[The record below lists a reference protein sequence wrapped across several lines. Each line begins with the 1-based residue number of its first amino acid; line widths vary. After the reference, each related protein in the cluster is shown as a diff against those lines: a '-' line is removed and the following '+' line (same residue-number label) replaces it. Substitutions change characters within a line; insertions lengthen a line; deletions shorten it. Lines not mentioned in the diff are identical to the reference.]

1 MTLQI
6 HNLRQACLSKVV
18 FLILLV
24 VLYIVAGVHI
34 SHGGFNDQIGPDN
47 WGSPNDH
54 GERNQKV
61 LKTVVD
67 CCRPSMYHV

>member
-34 SHGGFNDQIGPDN
+34 SHGGQGGFNDQIGPDN
-47 WGSPNDH
+47 WG
-54 GERNQKV
+54 V
-61 LKTVVD
+61 LMITVSTMRK
-67 CCRPSMYHV
+67 C